1 LLEKQNSVKGITM
14 ISNCFRQ
21 LVFNALV
28 VCVVSASL
36 VKADD
41 AVEKSDTDSA
51 SVEAAIVDQADDGF
65 VVELTIT
72 GKTLRGVPL
81 LRNVPYVS
89 RLFKNTGV
97 AQVKKTIFVPS
108 GESQAIVDF
117 DTLQAQ
123 ITTDSVDDT
132 VEFIPVDWDNE
143 LIQCDFAVPVSKPKA
158 KAKPKKPNGKCKG
171 ASCDCKKAKETSV
184 KKLQKQLFAIA
195 VENAELRARAE
206 TQKEIAQL
214 KERLLQASAEA
225 KIQIA
230 RFQAHTAFT
239 NFARSRQQQHAPQH
253 AQQHAPQHVQ
263 LRAPHYN
270 TKHHNP
276 VVEQLKQENSAL
288 RKLVAELELKE
299 RGQSKR

>member
-1 LLEKQNSVKGITM
+1 M
-14 ISNCFRQ
+14 ISNCFRL

-28 VCVVSASL
+28 VCVAGASI

-41 AVEKSDTDSA
+41 VSQKSDTDRV
-51 SVEAAIVDQADDGF
+51 SVTAAVVDQTNDGF

-72 GKTLRGVPL
+72 GKAQRGVPL
-81 LRNVPYVS
+81 LSKVPYVS
-89 RLFKNTGV
+89 RLFKNIGV
-97 AQVKKTIFVPS
+97 AQTTHTVFVPC
-108 GESQAIVDF
+108 GESQAIVEF
-117 DTLQAQ
+117 DTVQELA
-123 ITTDSVDDT
+123 TTDSVDDP
-132 VEFIPVDWDNE
+132 VELIPIDWDNE
-143 LIQCDFAVPVSKPKA
+143 LIQCDFAVPASKHKA
-158 KAKPKKPNGKCKG
+158 NAKSKKTNGKCKG
-171 ASCDCKKAKETSV
+171 ASCDCKKAKKTSV

-214 KERLLQASAEA
+214 KEKLLQVSTEA
-225 KIQIA
+225 KLQTA

-253 AQQHAPQHVQ
+253 VQ
-263 LRAPHYN
+263 LHATQYDQ
-270 TKHHNP
+270 KHHNP
-276 VVEQLKQENSAL
+276 IVEQLKQENAAL